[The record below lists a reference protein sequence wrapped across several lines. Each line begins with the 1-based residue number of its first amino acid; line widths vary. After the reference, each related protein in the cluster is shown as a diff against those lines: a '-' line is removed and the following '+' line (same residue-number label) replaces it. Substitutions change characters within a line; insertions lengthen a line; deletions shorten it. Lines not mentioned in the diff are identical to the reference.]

1 MKFFKCGSVMTTH
14 GIKGALKVRSFSDFN
29 RFYVGSRLYILHNG
43 NYEEVKVSKVS
54 IQGDYYLVTFEGYDD
69 INKVLK
75 YHSNDIYVSELDRG
89 NELNEGE
96 YYYSDLIGLNV
107 VNQNNDARGVVIEI
121 RELPQAEYLVIKYN
135 EKNVLVPFINEFII
149 EVSDKIIV
157 KEIEGLFWE

>member
-14 GIKGALKVRSFSDFN
+14 GLKGALKVRSFSDFN

>member
-157 KEIEGLFWE
+157 KEIEGLF